1 MNQQSLQLALITNDE
16 SRVAPIEQICASK
29 GWQLVS
35 STDEAAPLYW
45 LQSQAVHLVLV
56 DLDLPDAV
64 PLLGQINQALPH
76 LLLIALATPQHLV
89 KLQDA
94 LLAGATDFVAFPI
107 DSMHFSNTIER
118 SLQSKASMPQQA
130 AHPGHTRGRVI
141 AVSSLKGGVG
151 RSTIAANLAVAMQ
164 ERLGLDVTLAE
175 AHHGLSNLSF
185 MLNLHP
191 RYTLADLA
199 DEPVIDAD
207 VLRTLLQTHS
217 SGLRLLSSPIQ
228 LHDLVELTGE
238 TWQDVMRLLK
248 EMSAV
253 TVVDTTSSP
262 DGVLSEVLMQADDIV
277 IVVGPE
283 IPGLRGALSLLE
295 TLRTE
300 PDVKAKIHLVLN
312 RSGIRG
318 GLDETTIFKQLGEK
332 VAVSIPDDSSLATYA
347 LNRGLPFV
355 TSHPRAIISRR
366 MNLLADHLQDQN
378 AYMLEAPKQQ
388 QYPLLSFLNVLK

>member
-1 MNQQSLQLALITNDE
+1 MNEQPLKLALVTNDV

-29 GWQLVS
+29 GWQLAS
-35 STDEAAPLYW
+35 CTDQETPLYW

-64 PLLGQINQALPH
+64 SLLGQINQALPH
-76 LLLIALATPQHLV
+76 LLLVALATPQHLV

-94 LLAGATDFVAFPI
+94 LLAGATDFVAFPV
-107 DSMHFSNTIER
+107 DAMHFTNTIER
-118 SLQSKASMPQQA
+118 SIQSKISMPQQ
-130 AHPGHTRGRVI
+130 PQSGNTRGRVI

-151 RSTIAANLAVAMQ
+151 RSTIAANLAIAMQ
-164 ERLGLDVTLAE
+164 ERFGLDVTLAE

-199 DEPVIDAD
+199 DEPVVDAD

-217 SGLRLLSSPIQ
+217 TGIRLLSAPIQ

-238 TWQDVMRLLK
+238 TWQSI
-248 EMSAV
+248 MSILRDLSAI
-253 TVVDTTSSP
+253 TIVDTTSSP
-262 DGVLSEVLMQADDIV
+262 DGVLSEVLMQADDII

-300 PDVKAKIHLVLN
+300 PDVQAKVHLVLN

-332 VAVSIPDDSSLATYA
+332 VAVSIPDDGSLATYA

-366 MNLLADHLQDQN
+366 MNLLAEYLQDQDV
-378 AYMLEAPKQQ
+378 YMLEAPKQQ